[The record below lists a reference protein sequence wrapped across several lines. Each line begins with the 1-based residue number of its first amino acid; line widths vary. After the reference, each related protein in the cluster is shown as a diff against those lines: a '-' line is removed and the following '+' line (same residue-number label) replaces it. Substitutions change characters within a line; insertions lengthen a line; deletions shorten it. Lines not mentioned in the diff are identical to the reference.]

1 MRHRFQP
8 LLACVA
14 AIVSVVVTAPLR
26 GQTPRVTSPAPVK
39 GYSVSFFSDE
49 GYRSV
54 HVKGATADLSNPD
67 RVVVTGLVLTQFSG
81 DATEEVD
88 TVLLSPEAVVEPGPE
103 VATGPSSVRLIRD
116 DLELT
121 GEDWRYEHASKRI
134 LIHKKA
140 RIVFQAPLADLLK

>member
-1 MRHRFQP
+1 MSHRFRSP
-8 LLACVA
+8 LACVA
-14 AIVSVVVTAPLR
+14 AIAGVVVVTFLH

-49 GYRSV
+49 GYRSMQ
-54 HVKGATADLSNPD
+54 VKGATADLSNSD

-81 DATEEVD
+81 DATQEVD
-88 TVLLSPEAVVEPGPE
+88 TILLSPEAVVEPGPE

>member
-1 MRHRFQP
+1 MSHRFRSP
-8 LLACVA
+8 LACVA
-14 AIVSVVVTAPLR
+14 AIAGVVVVTSLH

-49 GYRSV
+49 GYRSMQ
-54 HVKGATADLSNPD
+54 VKGATADLSNSD

-81 DATEEVD
+81 DATQEVD
-88 TVLLSPEAVVEPGPE
+88 TILLSPEAVVEPGPE